1 MRNKTSDADKSLA
14 ARAAWL
20 HYVGGLKQSEVAKK
34 LGVPSVKAHR
44 MIAKAVSDGIVKVT
58 IDDDVIECIELA
70 DQLAK
75 KYNLDVC
82 EVAPDL
88 FETEE
93 LPLRALANAGSDFIK
108 RQLELCEHKLIGIG
122 HGRTL
127 AAAIRHL
134 PSLDA
139 KGARVVSLVGVL
151 TRNFAAK
158 PHDVMQLIAEKTSA
172 QAYVMPVPFYANT
185 SEDRE
190 VLLAQKGVKDVFDY
204 AESASLKL
212 VGIGTVGP
220 ETQLVQSGMIEP
232 AEIKEVME
240 KGGVG
245 ELLGHFYNDKGE
257 LVETNLTQR
266 TLAISVGERIDGQVV
281 ALAGGKEKVAPI
293 KAVLK
298 SGQLNGLITDEATAK
313 SILSRSEED

>member
-1 MRNKTSDADKSLA
+1 
-14 ARAAWL
+14 
-20 HYVGGLKQSEVAKK
+20 
-34 LGVPSVKAHR
+34 
-44 MIAKAVSDGIVKVT
+44 
-58 IDDDVIECIELA
+58 
-70 DQLAK
+70 
-75 KYNLDVC
+75 
-82 EVAPDL
+82 
-88 FETEE
+88 
-93 LPLRALANAGSDFIK
+93 
-108 RQLELCEHKLIGIG
+108 
-122 HGRTL
+122 
-127 AAAIRHL
+127 
-134 PSLDA
+134 
-139 KGARVVSLVGVL
+139 
-151 TRNFAAK
+151 
-158 PHDVMQLIAEKTSA
+158 MQLIAEKTSA